1 MIYVSGIP
9 SRYIDDVW
17 EHCEEYVVMGINKAQ
32 EEMNEHDIY
41 YFLKDGEM
49 QLWVVFDEDNDKEIK
64 AVVTTQIINYP
75 QKKVCRIVTL
85 GGKGMDEWVSQVL
98 DVLEEWA
105 EEQDCEAMETVCRK
119 GFVKKLK
126 NFGYEQTYTIVGKE
140 LTTIH

>member
-9 SRYIDDVW
+9 ARYIDDVW
-17 EHCEEYVVMGINKAQ
+17 SECEKYVVMGINKAQ

-41 YFLKDGEM
+41 YFLKDAEM
-49 QLWVVFDEDNDKEIK
+49 QLWVVFDEDNGKEIK

-85 GGKGMDEWVSQVL
+85 GGDGMDEWVAQVL
-98 DVLEEWA
+98 DVLEEWSI
-105 EEQDCEAMETVCRK
+105 EQDCDAMETVCRK

>member
-49 QLWVVFDEDNDKEIK
+49 QLWVVFDEDNNKEIK

-85 GGKGMDEWVSQVL
+85 GGKGMDKWVSQVL
-98 DVLEEWA
+98 DVLEEWSQ
-105 EEQDCEAMETVCRK
+105 EQDCDAMETV
-119 GFVKKLK
+119 
-126 NFGYEQTYTIVGKE
+126 
-140 LTTIH
+140 